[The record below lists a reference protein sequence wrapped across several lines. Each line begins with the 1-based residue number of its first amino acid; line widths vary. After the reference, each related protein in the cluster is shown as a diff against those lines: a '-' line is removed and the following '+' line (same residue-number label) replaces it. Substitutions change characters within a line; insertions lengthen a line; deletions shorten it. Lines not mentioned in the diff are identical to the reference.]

1 MKVLF
6 AAGGTAGHINPAI
19 SIAKYIEKRIKDVE
33 IAFVGTEKGMENTLV
48 KNQGYKFFSIKIKGF
63 QRKLTIKNII
73 NNIDVLRC
81 IAVSNYMSKKI
92 ISSFKPDI
100 VIGTGGYVSGPVVM
114 TASRMGIKTCIHEQN
129 AFAGIT
135 NKILSKK
142 VDIVFSAVS
151 DCNKHFKNSKKIVVC
166 GNPIREEIVIKTKL
180 EAKKELGLDNKFCIL
195 SFGGSL
201 GATKINEIAIDLIK
215 WNQDVNI
222 VNHIHGF
229 GKIRKKEFEEMM
241 HKNNINK
248 DVINGIIVKEYIDNM
263 ELCLSAA
270 DLVICR
276 SGALTIS
283 EIQCMGKA
291 SILIPSPHVAENH
304 QYHNGMVLVNNK
316 AAILI
321 EEKNYKREDFIK
333 LLLNLIGDKRK
344 IEAMESN
351 VIKMGIKSANEDI
364 YDEIIK
370 ILY

>member
-19 SIAKYIEKRIKDVE
+19 SIAKYIEKQIKDVE
-33 IAFVGTEKGMENTLV
+33 IAFVGTEKGMEKTLV
-48 KNQGYKFFSIKIKGF
+48 QNEGYKFFSIKIKGF

-92 ISSFKPDI
+92 ISNFKPDI
-100 VIGTGGYVSGPVVM
+100 VIGTGGYVSGPVVI
-114 TASRMGIKTCIHEQN
+114 TASKMGIKTCIHEQN

-151 DCNKHFKNSKKIVVC
+151 ECKKHFKNSKKIVVC
-166 GNPIREEIVIKTKL
+166 GNPIREEIIKKTKL

-215 WNQDVNI
+215 WNKDINI

-229 GKIRKKEFEEMM
+229 GKIRKKEFQEMM
-241 HKNNINK
+241 DNNNIFK
-248 DVINGIIVKEYIDNM
+248 DRINGIIIKEYIDNM
-263 ELCLSAA
+263 ETCLAAA

-316 AAILI
+316 AAVIV
-321 EEKNYKREDFIK
+321 EEKDYNRENFIK
-333 LLLNLIGDKRK
+333 LILNFIEDKKK
-344 IEAMESN
+344 IEEMETN
-351 VIKMGIKSANEDI
+351 VMKMGIKSANKDI

-370 ILY
+370 ILH